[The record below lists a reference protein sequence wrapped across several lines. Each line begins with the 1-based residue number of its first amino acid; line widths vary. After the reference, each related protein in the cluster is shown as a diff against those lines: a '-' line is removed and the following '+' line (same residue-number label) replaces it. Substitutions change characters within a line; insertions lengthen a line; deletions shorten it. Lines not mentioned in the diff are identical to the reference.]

1 MAAGTAATLLAGLL
15 ALAGCDVMPGGRDS
29 GGADSGADGGRK
41 GGGTAADGGGTAEK
55 ALTEVTVN
63 RSVWHRGFKITVGT
77 ARLVEPRD
85 DNGGR
90 VVAIEATFQNLSPEE
105 DDQPSRYLVVS
116 SGQHSY
122 DEPAGD
128 LFDVPEVPALRSRTG
143 VIAIEVDERFT
154 LADAALTFGE
164 PTERQAVVPLAR
176 EAGLVSLEPRTVKA
190 GGKLLGEGNDA
201 FFLTVTGVE
210 VRADNPY
217 QHIEA
222 KAGKDFFGITFTAT
236 NDSSAG
242 FAWVFERD
250 LNLRLPD
257 GTKIGHS
264 SDCSRGQVYA
274 AAHSTV
280 SGGYL
285 CFEVPAPA
293 TGDYTLIW
301 DNVEKRGLPLR
312 VT

>member
-15 ALAGCDVMPGGRDS
+15 ALAGCDAMPGG
-29 GGADSGADGGRK
+29 GGDNGGGGDGGRD
-41 GGGTAADGGGTAEK
+41 GGGTAAEGGGNEAK
-55 ALTEVTVN
+55 APTEVTVN
-63 RSVWHRGFKITVGT
+63 RSVWHRGFKITVSA

-85 DNGGR
+85 SNGAR
-90 VVAIEATFQNLSPEE
+90 VVAIEAAFQNLSPEE
-105 DDQPSRYLVVS
+105 DDHASRYVVVS
-116 SGQHSY
+116 SGQNSY
-122 DEPAGD
+122 NEPATD
-128 LFDVPEVPALRSRTG
+128 LFDVPDVPALRSRTG
-143 VIAIEVDERFT
+143 VIAIEVDEKFT
-154 LADAALTFGE
+154 LADAVLTFGE

-176 EAGLVSLEPRTVKA
+176 EAGLVSLEPRAVKA
-190 GGKLLGEGNDA
+190 GGRVLGDGNDA

-210 VRADNPY
+210 IRADNPY
-217 QHIEA
+217 QHVEA
-222 KAGKDFFGITFTAT
+222 KTGKDFFGITFTAT

-250 LNLRLPD
+250 LNLTLPD

-293 TGDYTLIW
+293 AGDYTLVW
-301 DNVEKRGLPLR
+301 DNVAKGGLRLR